1 MDDATRYGTLT
12 LDAAGRLVKFAE
24 KRPGA
29 GIINAG
35 VYLLSRSLLEPFP
48 GSRKLSM
55 EEDLLPAL
63 IAQGANL
70 ACEVAENAPFLD
82 IGTPESVKQAEAF
95 VRRHMEMSGDA
106 SGL

>member
-1 MDDATRYGTLT
+1 MADAGRYGTLSLSST
-12 LDAAGRLVKFAE
+12 GRLLKFAE
-24 KRPGA
+24 KKPGA

-35 VYLLSRSLLEPFP
+35 IYLLSRSLLEPFP
-48 GSRKLSM
+48 RGRKLSM
-55 EEDLLPAL
+55 EEELLPAL

-82 IGTPESVKQAEAF
+82 IGTPESVKQAETF
-95 VRRHMEMSGDA
+95 VRLHMGS